1 MATRLFEEKE
11 HASSY
16 QKYRF
21 SPAQEI
27 QDMIFSYLHE
37 KLNKPY
43 ELAVDVGC
51 GTGLSTKILSPH
63 FKKVLGIDISKAQIE
78 EAKNAVKLPN
88 TIFRVSPAE
97 EVPVDD
103 ASVDLLT
110 ACAAVH
116 WFDIEKLLTEVDRI
130 LKPGGCLAFYTYTL
144 NMELHYKYRSEQ
156 LTKLFLEVKDFLTNY
171 QNEKMHHV
179 QTEYK
184 EIFDCIPYTDKLR
197 IVDIVTKT
205 RISVGDIIGFCQT
218 LSAFRIYHRL
228 EPENAKDYIKA
239 IEKRFLDIMEVSSSE
254 TEVEL
259 WCKHVV
265 LLASKPK

>member
-197 IVDIVTKT
+197 
-205 RISVGDIIGFCQT
+205 
-218 LSAFRIYHRL
+218 
-228 EPENAKDYIKA
+228 
-239 IEKRFLDIMEVSSSE
+239 FLDIMEVSSSE

>member
-1 MATRLFEEKE
+1 MKPVRWPFKSQSPAVRALGPRTRGLVQTGVGAWRGEGLTDFHMATRLFEEKE

-78 EAKNAVKLPN
+78 EAKNAVKFPN

-116 WFDIEKLLTEVDRI
+116 WFDIEKLLTEV
-130 LKPGGCLAFYTYTL
+130 
-144 NMELHYKYRSEQ
+144 
-156 LTKLFLEVKDFLTNY
+156 KDFLTNY

-179 QTEYK
+179 QTGYK
-184 EIFDCIPYTDKLR
+184 EIFDCIPYTDKL
-197 IVDIVTKT
+197 
-205 RISVGDIIGFCQT
+205 
-218 LSAFRIYHRL
+218 
-228 EPENAKDYIKA
+228 
-239 IEKRFLDIMEVSSSE
+239 RFLDIMEVSSSE

-265 LLASKPK
+265 LLASKPKY